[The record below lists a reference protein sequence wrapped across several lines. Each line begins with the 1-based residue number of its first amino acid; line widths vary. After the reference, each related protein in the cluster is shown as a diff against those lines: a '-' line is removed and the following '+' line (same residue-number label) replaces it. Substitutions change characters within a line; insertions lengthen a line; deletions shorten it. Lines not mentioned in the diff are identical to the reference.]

1 MRVLPRWSK
10 KYHLANV
17 LIIGD
22 VHVVAGTIVRE
33 GIAAS
38 GDLPGAVAGKERSAV
53 ASLAGICDN
62 RSMRTEETATGKA
75 GVEKSSLQIR
85 PATEADVPL
94 VLAFIRKLAE
104 YGDIADEVFAT
115 EQDVREALCG
125 PRPVAEA
132 ILAFAG
138 GEPVGFALYSYSF
151 SSFLGR
157 PGMFIEDLYVE
168 TQHRGA
174 GVGKALLVHLAQVA
188 RQRSCG
194 RLEWSV
200 LNWNERAME
209 FYQDLGAVP
218 MEEWTTFRLG
228 GEALERLASPEKS

>member
-1 MRVLPRWSK
+1 MP
-10 KYHLANV
+10 
-17 LIIGD
+17 
-22 VHVVAGTIVRE
+22 
-33 GIAAS
+33 
-38 GDLPGAVAGKERSAV
+38 
-53 ASLAGICDN
+53 
-62 RSMRTEETATGKA
+62 TENPATGKA
-75 GVEKSSLQIR
+75 AAEKIELQIR
-85 PATEADVPL
+85 PAAEADVPL

-168 TQHRGA
+168 TPVSRRGS
-174 GVGKALLVHLAQVA
+174 
-188 RQRSCG
+188 RQGPPGSPSPRWPGSAPAG